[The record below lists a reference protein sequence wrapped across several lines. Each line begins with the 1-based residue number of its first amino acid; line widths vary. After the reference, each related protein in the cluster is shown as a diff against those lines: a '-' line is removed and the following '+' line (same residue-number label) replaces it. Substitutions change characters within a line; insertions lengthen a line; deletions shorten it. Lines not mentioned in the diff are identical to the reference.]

1 MYFKKRSGQK
11 MLKIMTEVP
20 IITPKYVEYVKKV
33 IKNLTLNVR
42 YKNQQQPLKNEETT
56 RMKR

>member
-1 MYFKKRSGQK
+1 
-11 MLKIMTEVP
+11 MLEIMTEVP

>member
-1 MYFKKRSGQK
+1 MYFKKISDQK
-11 MLKIMTEVP
+11 MLEIMTEFP